1 MKNKKKMTILIVVV
15 FLLLIIFLIKLPK
28 NYTKKYSVGKFDVV
42 EKYNSKTKAYSFL
55 INNKYE
61 YSIKHK
67 YKGKKLIKEI
77 KYLKGTEKRC
87 IDITG
92 KKIEYYPLCY
102 DNYQYSYTLEKAGQK
117 LIDSKTSNSSEKIK
131 VKKYNNI
138 TIDNIHDKNI
148 FIWNH
153 KGYYMINNKE
163 NKNIDFLDNE
173 YYFNDTAFK
182 TYKYLVTPD
191 YKQKYEFDK
200 FYVTNLETGKTKE
213 MKLKDKISYN
223 FYYLGDY
230 KKKSFII
237 DRKNEREYVLKLKRR
252 KIRDITSKEDSGII
266 YDNKFKEVS
275 MTKLVNT
282 DYTFNKS
289 EAYTYKVEKKKL
301 YLNYYNGNNDILL
314 TNKKIDKLIS
324 YDDEFVYYLINDT
337 IYAYSNKYGEQ
348 KMITFSELDFN
359 SNNQIFIY

>member
-1 MKNKKKMTILIVVV
+1 MKNKKKMFILIILLI
-15 FLLLIIFLIKLPK
+15 LLLIIILIKMPK
-28 NYTKKYSVGKFDVV
+28 NYTKKYSIGKFNIV
-42 EKYNSKTKAYSFL
+42 EKYNKKTKAYSFL

-61 YSIKHK
+61 YAVKNK

-87 IDITG
+87 INMTG
-92 KKIEYYPLCY
+92 KKVEFFPLCY
-102 DNYQYSYTLEKAGQK
+102 KDNQYSYTLEKAGEK
-117 LIDSKTSNSSEKIK
+117 YISNNNEIEKVK

-138 TIDNIHDKNI
+138 IIDDIYDKNI

-153 KGYYMINNKE
+153 KGYYLINSKE
-163 NKNIDFLDNE
+163 NKNIKFLDNE

-182 TYKYLVTPD
+182 TDKYLVTPD

-213 MKLKDKISYN
+213 MKLKDKLSYN

-230 KKKSFII
+230 KKKSFIV
-237 DRKNEREYVLKLKRR
+237 DRKNEKEYVLKLKRR
-252 KIRDITSKEDSGII
+252 KIKDITSNEATGTI
-266 YDNKFKEVS
+266 YDNKFKEIS

-282 DYTFNKS
+282 DYSFKKP
-289 EAYTYKVEKKKL
+289 EAYTYKLEKKRL
-301 YLNYYNGNNDILL
+301 YLNYYKGNNDILI

-337 IYAYSNKYGEQ
+337 IYSYSNKYGEK

-359 SNNQIFIY
+359 SNNQVFIY